1 MNLEKR
7 VKSSFTV
14 IGIEGSTEQG
24 DGFIGRLWNEANSR
38 FGEIESLAKRDS
50 VGNIE
55 GIWGAMSGFSRDF
68 EPWEDFSRGLYLA
81 GCECEDGAVPP
92 AGWTKWVIPGYE
104 YLRAECD
111 GGDTFNEVIRY
122 MEGQEIS
129 LAGAV
134 HDFTDPVTGKNYMYF
149 PIRRL

>member
-1 MNLEKR
+1 MNLEKC

-24 DGFIGRLWNEANSR
+24 EGFIGRLWNEANSR
-38 FGEIESLAKRDS
+38 FGEIEHLAKRDS
-50 VGNIE
+50 GGNIA

-68 EPWEDFSRGLYLA
+68 EPWEDFSKGLYLA
-81 GCECEDGAVPP
+81 GCECEDGTEPP
-92 AGWTKWVIPGYE
+92 AGWTKWVISGYE

-134 HDFTDPVTGKNYMYF
+134 HDFTDPVTGKKYMYF
-149 PIRRL
+149 PIRQL